1 MKRLVILT
9 YFVVLTAVFAVAQTY
24 GTHHT
29 GPQYDPRYTE
39 GFQTTDY
46 NKLSPVGAT
55 AVPSMA
61 TTTYDEV
68 IDVNTTGPL
77 RSGFDVGG
85 ESGRSDESPI
95 GEPMILL
102 LFALLFAGGIA
113 IKNKRMIQS

>member
-68 IDVNTTGPL
+68 IDVNPAGPL
-77 RSGFDVGG
+77 RSFDTGA
-85 ESGRSDESPI
+85 ESGQSGESPI

-102 LFALLFAGGIA
+102 LFAMLFAGGIA